1 MTDDQELAELLKKHL
16 NREGSNQGLKFRKI
30 DGCSISEDFPVQS
43 VAVKSDNKSQGL
55 VQWTTNDDK
64 MFIPASRTAERIL
77 PGVYEIQQSNTIGIY
92 FQKIPVITQG
102 ILRFPQ
108 TNSDK
113 VLQEIQKFWEKEE
126 LFKQYDLVYRR
137 GIMLYGPAG
146 SGKSSI
152 IQLIMKDVVARN
164 GVVIKFTVP
173 FLFTE
178 GMRVFRSIEP
188 ETPVVALMED
198 IDSIIEIY
206 SESDVLNILDG
217 INQTSKIVF
226 LATTNYP
233 ENLGARIIN
242 RPSRFDKRFKIGHP
256 NPESRKMYLEHII
269 GSDKIKE
276 LNIDIQKWVND
287 TDGFSLA
294 HLKELFVAVV
304 ILGDNYSEAI
314 ETLVSMKEENISSN
328 QDEESHMGFLKR
340 R

>member
-1 MTDDQELAELLKKHL
+1 MTDDQELAELIKKAVGPKNDMKL
-16 NREGSNQGLKFRKI
+16 RVRE
-30 DGCSISEDFPVQS
+30 DECCSDDFPIGAHTS
-43 VAVKSDNKSQGL
+43 FKSDIKNQGL

-64 MFIPASRTAERIL
+64 MFIPASRTAQRIL

-92 FQKIPVITQG
+92 FQKIPVITQN

-113 VLQEIQKFWEKEE
+113 VVQEIQKFWEKEE
-126 LFKQYDLVYRR
+126 LFKKYNLVYRR
-137 GIMLYGPAG
+137 GLMLWGVPG
-146 SGKSSI
+146 GGKTSI
-152 IQLIMKDVVARN
+152 VQLIMKDVIDRN
-164 GVVIKFTVP
+164 GVVIRFTVP

-178 GMRVFRSIEP
+178 GMRIFRSIEP
-188 ETPVVALMED
+188 DTPVVVIMED
-198 IDSIIEIY
+198 IDSIIETY
-206 SESDVLNILDG
+206 NESDVLNILDG
-217 INQTSKIVF
+217 VNQISKVCF

-269 GSDKIKE
+269 GLDKIKE
-276 LNIDIQKWVND
+276 LNIDINKWVND

-304 ILGDNYSEAI
+304 ILGDNYSEAL
-314 ETLVSMKEENISSN
+314 ETLVSMKEDNISSS
-328 QDEESHMGFLKR
+328 QDEESHMGFSVKR